1 MNLTDALNTVIK
13 PGLALLPEKMNTT
26 EAVAMLLAIGK
37 QESRFEHRKQ
47 INGPARGFFQFEKGG
62 GVRGVMKHPAT
73 KRTIQDVIFRLGV
86 NADDCYDCLAT
97 DDALAT
103 VFARLLLYTHSKP
116 LPSLA
121 SDPEESWQYY
131 IDTWRPGKPH
141 RETWDQFRID
151 AVNLVQNIKFGSA
164 SNQQ

>member
-1 MNLTDALNTVIK
+1 MNLTDALNNVIK
-13 PGLALLPEKMNTT
+13 PGLALLPEKMNTP
-26 EAVAMLLAIGK
+26 EAVAMLLTIGK

-62 GVRGVMKHPAT
+62 GVRGVLKHPAT
-73 KRTIQDVIFRLGV
+73 KHTIQGVISRLGI
-86 NADDCYDCLAT
+86 NAEDCYDCLAT

-103 VFARLLLYTHSKP
+103 VFARLLLFTHPKP
-116 LPSLA
+116 MPLLE

-141 RETWDQFRID
+141 RETWDQFWTD
-151 AVNLVQNIKFGSA
+151 AA
-164 SNQQ
+164 STVESMRGTK